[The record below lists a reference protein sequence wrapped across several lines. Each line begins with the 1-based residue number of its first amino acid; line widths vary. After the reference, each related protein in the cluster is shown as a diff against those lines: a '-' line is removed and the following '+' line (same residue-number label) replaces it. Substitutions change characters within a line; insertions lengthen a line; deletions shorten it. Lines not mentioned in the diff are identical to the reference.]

1 MKAILSLAI
10 AVIGFSACEKE
21 GIKPINKPPYGG
33 VVQTDTLGNNDTD
46 SIIGTTWVLYKWS
59 NGFQTTERSDTLYF
73 INSFLYMYNSV
84 IENYSL
90 TTSGSQYSL
99 GMQGTPIGDLSGM
112 IPRNFLHYGEL
123 INISMKDISNG
134 NNTTYQVWLKRIK

>member
-21 GIKPINKPPYGG
+21 EIKPINKPPYGG
-33 VVQTDTLGNNDTD
+33 VVQTDTLGNNDID
-46 SIIGTTWVLYKWS
+46 SIVGTTWMLYKWS

-84 IENYSL
+84 RSNYQL

-99 GMQGTPIGDLSGM
+99 ILEGTPIGDLSGLV
-112 IPRNFLHYGEL
+112 PRNFIRFGEL
-123 INISMKDISNG
+123 NSEMKDISNG
-134 NNTTYQVWLKRIK
+134 QNGINYQVWLKKL